1 MGIKKK
7 IDRHEATIKQII
19 QELIH
24 LKDLGVGTLET
35 LKLMPGYKNA
45 IEKLK
50 NKIAENAGADE
61 KIKSSREIS
70 K

>member
-24 LKDLGVGTLET
+24 LKALGVGTLET
-35 LKLMPGYKNA
+35 LKLMPGYKDA

-50 NKIAENAGADE
+50 NKIAENASADE

-70 K
+70 N

>member
-35 LKLMPGYKNA
+35 LKLMPGYKDA

-50 NKIAENAGADE
+50 NKIAENASADE

>member
-7 IDRHEATIKQII
+7 TERHEATIKQII

-35 LKLMPGYKNA
+35 LKLMPGYKDA

-50 NKIAENAGADE
+50 NKIAENASADE